1 MRFGPGMPTQSPAL
15 PSIEIAEDTNH
26 LIASQTKRLIQLPQR
41 VFYGWWIVAISAGAD
56 ALKHGTFNRGFTFYV
71 TPLSKELG
79 VGVALVSLAE
89 MLGRMEG
96 GLQGPLM
103 GWLNDR
109 FGPRFIMVLGA
120 TTSGAGFILL
130 ALTSNYLYFLL
141 VFVGLLSLGF
151 RAGYNNA
158 LMPAINQWFRR
169 HRALAM
175 AVAGMGSPL
184 GGMVIAPM
192 AGLLVY
198 EMGWRNAAL
207 VSGIAIL
214 ALVLPLT
221 FLIYRSPADKGLL
234 PDGDK
239 PRGTGSGLQNAIRV
253 ETPPA
258 RSNPPRSNSHS
269 GASAPRAVF
278 NPSPGE
284 PDFTVREAM
293 TTATYWLLVLAVG
306 LRNTVHSGMQFLL
319 SPVIVWFLMGSGRT
333 EDESVRLSLLLVFL
347 LSLSS
352 LVMNPIVGWLGDN
365 WSKQK
370 LSAVAM
376 VVGALS
382 VVALLNHSGSM
393 WQACVIVV
401 LMAGSETANPL
412 AWAIMGDFF
421 GRRSYATL
429 RGWQHLPD
437 QLMSMSTPVWMG
449 LVYDNTGSYFWSL
462 VPLAAIYGLAAV
474 GYLVI
479 PRPKP
484 PARVLAAQ
492 AA

>member
-1 MRFGPGMPTQSPAL
+1 MITA
-15 PSIEIAEDTNH
+15 
-26 LIASQTKRLIQLPQR
+26 QTKKLIRLPQR
-41 VFYGWWIVAISAGAD
+41 VFYGWWIVSISATAD

-71 TPLSKELG
+71 NPLTKELG
-79 VGVALVSLAE
+79 VGVAVVSLAE

-109 FGPRFIMVLGA
+109 FGPRFIMALGGI
-120 TTSGAGFILL
+120 TSGLGFILL
-130 ALTSNYLYFLL
+130 ALTSSYIYFLL

-184 GGMVIAPM
+184 GGILIAPVM
-192 AGLLVY
+192 GLLVY
-198 EMGWRNAAL
+198 EMGWRNAAFI
-207 VSGIAIL
+207 SGAVIL
-214 ALVLPLT
+214 AVVLPLT
-221 FLIYRSPADKGLL
+221 FFVYRSPEERGLL

-239 PRGTGSGLQNAIRV
+239 PATEPPPMAQISRPASRV
-253 ETPPA
+253 
-258 RSNPPRSNSHS
+258 
-269 GASAPRAVF
+269 APVFRA
-278 NPSPGE
+278 SPGE
-284 PDFTVREAM
+284 PDFTARAAM
-293 TTATYWLLVLAVG
+293 TTPTYWMLVLAVG
-306 LRNTVHSGMQFLL
+306 MRNTVPSGMQFLL
-319 SPVIVWFLMGSGRT
+319 APIIIWFLMGSGRP
-333 EDESVRLSLLLVFL
+333 EDDSVRITALLVGL

-365 WSKQK
+365 WSKQR

-376 VVGALS
+376 IGGGLS
-382 VVALLNHSGSM
+382 VVVLLNQSGAI
-393 WQACVIVV
+393 WQVCLFVV
-401 LMAGSETANPL
+401 LLAASETANPL

-449 LVYDNTGSYFWSL
+449 LIFDHTGSYFIALIPL
-462 VPLAAIYGLAAV
+462 VVIYTLAAIF
-474 GYLVI
+474 YLVI
-479 PRPKP
+479 PRPKTP
-484 PARVLAAQ
+484 VRVLAAQ
-492 AA
+492 NA